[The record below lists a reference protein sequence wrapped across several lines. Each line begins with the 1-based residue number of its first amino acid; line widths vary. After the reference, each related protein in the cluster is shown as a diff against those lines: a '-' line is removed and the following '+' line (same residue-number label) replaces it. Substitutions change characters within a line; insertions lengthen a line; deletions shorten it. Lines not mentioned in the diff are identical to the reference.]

1 MTQVEQC
8 VAVKRNTH
16 IVKAPQLLHQSVE
29 LEQIQVPVAQ
39 NWPFV
44 DGCSFRGEAQVVD
57 MEDIEVMFE
66 LQLKA

>member
-1 MTQVEQC
+1 MTQVEQG

-16 IVKAPQLLHQSVE
+16 IVKASQLLHQPVE
-29 LEQIQVPVAQ
+29 LEQVQVPVAQ

-44 DGCSFRGEAQVVD
+44 DGSSFGGETQVFE
-57 MEDIEVMFE
+57 MEDRVVMFE